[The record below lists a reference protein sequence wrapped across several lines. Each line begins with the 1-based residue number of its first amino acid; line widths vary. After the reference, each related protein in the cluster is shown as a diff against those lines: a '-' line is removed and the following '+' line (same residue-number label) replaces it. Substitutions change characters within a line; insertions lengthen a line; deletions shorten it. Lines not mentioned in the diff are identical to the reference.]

1 MLRIVS
7 ACIAV
12 FAGFAAPSTLAQS
25 YPDSYGGGDYGGGAP
40 TLILPDGYGATD
52 SSHDNF
58 GNSEA
63 VPADIVAPDG
73 APDGE
78 ESHAGDEG
86 GH

>member
-7 ACIAV
+7 ACIALI
-12 FAGFAAPSTLAQS
+12 AGFVASSALAQS

-40 TLILPDGYGATD
+40 TLILPDDYGAPD
-52 SSHDNF
+52 SSHDSY

-63 VPADIVAPDG
+63 APADIVVPDG

-78 ESHAGDEG
+78 ESHEGDEG